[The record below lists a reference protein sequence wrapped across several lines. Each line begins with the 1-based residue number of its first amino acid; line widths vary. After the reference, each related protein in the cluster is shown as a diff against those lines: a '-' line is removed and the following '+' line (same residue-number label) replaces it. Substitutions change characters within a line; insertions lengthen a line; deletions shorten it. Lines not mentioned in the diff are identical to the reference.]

1 MLVYPDDV
9 RWGTLSIG
17 HLHKIKTAG
26 IGNSKNLKTVTPE
39 ASLLWAHIILKRIVQ
54 QLQQIQSAILTY
66 SATFKTTT

>member
-1 MLVYPDDV
+1 MMYDEAHCQLDIY
-9 RWGTLSIG
+9 I
-17 HLHKIKTAG
+17 KNKTAG

-54 QLQQIQSAILTY
+54 QLQKIQSAIVTY